1 MTAPPAL
8 SVTALSKSFRGRPA
22 LQDVYLDVAKGE
34 VVAVL
39 GPSGCGKSTLL
50 RCITWLDPP
59 SDGFITVDGKPFGR
73 ALDGDRVRHQSRREI
88 DALRPRIGMV
98 FQQFNLW
105 PHMTALENVVRPQ
118 VVVLR
123 RSRAEATR
131 RARDLLGSLGLAGF
145 LDRMPFALSGGQR
158 QRVAIARA
166 LAMDPALMLF
176 DEPTSALDPELVGGV
191 LSLLRGLA
199 AGGTTMVVVTHEI
212 GFAAQVADS
221 AVFMDGGRIVESGP
235 AAAMLAA
242 PRDPRL
248 AAFLSAIRRGG
259 PPAAA

>member
-1 MTAPPAL
+1 MTAVPAL
-8 SVTALSKSFRGRPA
+8 SVTALAKSYRGRTV
-22 LQDVYLDVAKGE
+22 LQDVYLDVGKGE
-34 VVAVL
+34 VVVIM

-73 ALDGDRVRHQSRREI
+73 ALRGEVVRHQSRREI
-88 DALRPRIGMV
+88 DAVRPRIGMV

-123 RSRAEATR
+123 RPRAEATR
-131 RARDLLGSLGLAGF
+131 KARDLLAGLGLSGF
-145 LDRMPFALSGGQR
+145 HDRLPFALSGGQR

-166 LAMDPALMLF
+166 LAMDPAVMLF

-191 LSLLRGLA
+191 LALLRGLA
-199 AGGTTMVVVTHEI
+199 ADGITMMVVTHEV
-212 GFAAQVADS
+212 GFAAQVADR
-221 AVFMDGGRIVESGP
+221 AVFMDGGRIVETGP
-235 AAAMLAA
+235 AADVLRA

-248 AAFLSAIRRGG
+248 AAFLFAIGG
-259 PPAAA
+259 APKPPAG